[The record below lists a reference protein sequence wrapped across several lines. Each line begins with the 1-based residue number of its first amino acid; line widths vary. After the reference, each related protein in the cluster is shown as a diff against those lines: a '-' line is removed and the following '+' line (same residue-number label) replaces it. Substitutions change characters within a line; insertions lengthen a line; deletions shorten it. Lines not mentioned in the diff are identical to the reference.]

1 MNKTYDITIYGADR
15 ELERLEELVEEALTD
30 GEEWYL
36 ERILADKEFF
46 TNLGRSREVTTLE
59 EYFNLLEE
67 ISEHTDGQYSIYNN
81 GTYISL
87 CD

>member
-1 MNKTYDITIYGADR
+1 MNKTYHITIYGADR
-15 ELERLEELVEEALTD
+15 ELERLEELVEEARTD

-46 TNLGRSREVTTLE
+46 ANLGESKEVTTLE

-67 ISEHTDGQYSIYNN
+67 ISEHTDGQFGIYNR